1 MSPHNSIPKYD
12 KEFSL
17 LISIQSNIFMSAIYI
32 ILEFSYIIFGEKNEE
47 FIINVLLEMADNFE
61 AKFFHDKKEKYWPV
75 SSLIRNSLLLHH
87 AVYRISD

>member
-32 ILEFSYIIFGEKNEE
+32 ILEFSYIIFGEKNE

>member
-1 MSPHNSIPKYD
+1 MSRHNSIPKYD

-17 LISIQSNIFMSAIYI
+17 LISIQYNIFMAIYI

-61 AKFFHDKKEKYWPV
+61 AKFFHDDKEKYWPV
-75 SSLIRNSLLLHH
+75 SCLIRNSLLLHH
-87 AVYRISD
+87 AVYKIPD